1 VISRTP
7 VAGAGYTREQV
18 VHTRCGDL
26 ILTKLE
32 ILSLI
37 VSERFQELVPTWWM
51 QLTSH
56 DHDLNN
62 TNLNNTMIS

>member
-1 VISRTP
+1 VIYRTP

-32 ILSLI
+32 IFSHI
-37 VSERFQELVPTWWM
+37 VSERFQEK
-51 QLTSH
+51 
-56 DHDLNN
+56 
-62 TNLNNTMIS
+62 

>member
-1 VISRTP
+1 VIYGTP

-18 VHTRCGDL
+18 AHTRCGDL

-32 ILSLI
+32 IFSHI

-56 DHDLNN
+56 NHDLSN
-62 TNLNNTMIS
+62 TILKNTMIS